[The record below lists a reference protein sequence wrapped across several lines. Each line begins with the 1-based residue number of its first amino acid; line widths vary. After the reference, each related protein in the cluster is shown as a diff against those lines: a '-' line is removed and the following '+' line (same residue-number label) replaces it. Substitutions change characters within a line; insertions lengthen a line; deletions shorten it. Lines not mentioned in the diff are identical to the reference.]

1 MDVLREKADGA
12 EAGVEIKAGATVG
25 AAERVDISRHLDNM
39 HECTYNF
46 MMKLDWDPAKAASN
60 QRKHKVDFADAVS
73 VLDDD
78 RAVTIRECVSGEER
92 FVTLGMNAL
101 GRLLVVVYAWR
112 GDSIRIISARRAT
125 PHESHQYEG

>member
-1 MDVLREKADGA
+1 
-12 EAGVEIKAGATVG
+12 VEIKAGATVG